1 MAGNSDASDSPVP
14 PDYCGDH
21 TVMNGFFQSGTPR
34 PEDRYI
40 SVAETERHE
49 RLIRIMN
56 GAAGLVLPLLVMV
69 YVIVLVAILFFRR
82 SV

>member
-1 MAGNSDASDSPVP
+1 MAGNSDASDAPVP
-14 PDYCGDH
+14 PDHCSEH

-49 RLIRIMN
+49 RLIRTMN
-56 GAAGLVLPLLVMV
+56 GAAGLILPLLVMV
-69 YVIVLVAILFFRR
+69 YVVVLVAILFFRR